1 MKMAKDV
8 MLVAAGGALVLAYQK
23 YGDKVKKEACK
34 VVDNTM
40 DKVNKKLECK
50 G

>member
-1 MKMAKDV
+1 MAKDI
-8 MLVAAGGALVLAYQK
+8 MLVAAGGALAYQK